1 MIRIDRESVPA
12 PPSLRSERAQRAQT
26 KLLQFFNQEEGSRRQ
41 DQPPFDSSIWRGKDV
56 QQALSRL
63 FLNKCAYCE
72 SMVGISSPIEVDFFR
87 PKGFTLGSDGKTR
100 ADGYWWLVYEWS
112 NLYSACP
119 MCNRLKGGR
128 FPIEGAPAAPFAD
141 KDALAEERPLLLDP
155 CLDDPEQHLAF
166 SENGSIGSL
175 THRGTITI
183 QTLGLNREPLCQA
196 RARAIEH
203 AKNIFE
209 SVRHKA
215 KTRDGEFERLL
226 NPKREYTAAIRQCFA
241 SWMKEHGLAALPV
254 YELPDLSNQ
263 RRRWAI
269 KRFREEQNVTDTY
282 ALGEQDKSRFLS
294 RSRAIERIEIR
305 NFRAIRNLTLKFGEN
320 DATGGS
326 SGSKGMGSNASWL
339 MLLGENAVGK
349 TSIMQAVA
357 LALVSETVRS
367 EVVAQNQINIA
378 DWIHHG
384 AEKGSVRI
392 HLSGALHPVV
402 MNFSRNASRFER
414 NLDAPGVLVLAYG
427 ATRLLP
433 RAAAHGR
440 RTFGTTRVANL
451 FNPFEPLNDAASWL
465 SELSVESFDHVA
477 RSLKAPLQLQES
489 ACLMREG
496 GRVLAK
502 LHGRKVPLEELSDGY
517 QSMLALITDI
527 MRVAIL
533 SGWETLEQAEGIVL
547 LDEIGAHLHPRW
559 RMRVVESLRSTFPR
573 IQILASTHD
582 PLCLRGLAD
591 GEVVVLQRNGRQKIE
606 AITDLPP
613 IRGLR
618 ADQLLTSEFFGLHST
633 IDPDL
638 EELFDEYYRLLGI
651 ARPKTG
657 QSRRIDELKTELEPF
672 RVLGDNRREQLM
684 LETIDEFLA
693 NERLLA
699 ASRRKTVKKEVK
711 RKLLD
716 IWRKTPAAPVKV
728 GGQQ

>member
-1 MIRIDRESVPA
+1 LIRIERESVPA
-12 PPSLRSERAQRAQT
+12 PSSLRSERAQRAQT
-26 KLLQFFNQEEGSRRQ
+26 KLRRFFDQEEASRRQ
-41 DQPPFDSSIWRGKDV
+41 NQPPFDPAIWRGSDV
-56 QQALSRL
+56 QRALSTL
-63 FLNKCAYCE
+63 FSNKCAYCE
-72 SMVGISSPIEVDFFR
+72 SMVGITSSIEVDFFR
-87 PKGFTLGSDGKTR
+87 PKSFTIGSDGKTR
-100 ADGYWWLVYEWS
+100 ADGYWWLAYEWF
-112 NLYSACP
+112 NLYSVCP
-119 MCNRLKGGR
+119 ICNRSKGSR

-141 KDALAEERPLLLDP
+141 KAALAEERPLLLDP
-155 CLDDPEQHLAF
+155 CFDDPDQHLAF

-215 KTRDGEFERLL
+215 KTRNSELERLL
-226 NPKREYTAAIRQCFA
+226 NPKKEYTAAIRQCLA
-241 SWMKEHGLAALPV
+241 SWMEEHGLAPLPA
-254 YELPDLSNQ
+254 YHLPNLSKH
-263 RRRWAI
+263 RRQMAI

-282 ALGEQDKSRFLS
+282 TLGEQDKSRFLS

-305 NFRAIRNLTLKFGEN
+305 NFRAIRNLTLKFSE
-320 DATGGS
+320 DDVADGS
-326 SGSKGMGSNASWL
+326 SRSKGMGSNASWL

-357 LALVSETVRS
+357 LTLVSETVRS
-367 EVVAQNQINIA
+367 EVVAQTQINVA

-384 AEKGSVRI
+384 AEKGSVKI

-402 MNFSRNASRFER
+402 MNFSRKASRFER
-414 NLDAPGVLVLAYG
+414 NLDAPELLVLAYG

-433 RAAAHGR
+433 RVADHGR
-440 RTFGTTRVANL
+440 RAFGTTRVANL

-465 SELSVESFDHVA
+465 SELPTESFDHVA

-496 GRVLAK
+496 GRVFVK
-502 LHGRKVPLEELSDGY
+502 LHGRKVTLEELSDGY

-582 PLCLRGLAD
+582 PLCLRGLVD
-591 GEVVVLQRNGRQKIE
+591 GEVVVLQRNRMQNIE

-638 EELFDEYYRLLGI
+638 EELFDEYYYLLAI
-651 ARPKTG
+651 ARPRAG
-657 QSRRIDELKTELEPF
+657 QSRRIDELKTELQPF

-693 NERLLA
+693 KERLLA
-699 ASRRKTVKKEVK
+699 ADRRKIVKKEVK

-716 IWRKTPAAPVKV
+716 IWHKTPAAPVKV
-728 GGQQ
+728 RGQQ

>member
-1 MIRIDRESVPA
+1 
-12 PPSLRSERAQRAQT
+12 
-26 KLLQFFNQEEGSRRQ
+26 
-41 DQPPFDSSIWRGKDV
+41 
-56 QQALSRL
+56 
-63 FLNKCAYCE
+63 
-72 SMVGISSPIEVDFFR
+72 MVGVTSGIEVDFFR
-87 PKGFTLGSDGKTR
+87 PKGFTIGSDGKTK
-100 ADGYWWLVYEWS
+100 ADGYWWLAYEWF
-112 NLYSACP
+112 NIYLVCP
-119 MCNRLKGGR
+119 ICNRLKGSR
-128 FPIEGAPAAPFAD
+128 FPIEGVPAGPFAD
-141 KDALAEERPLLLDP
+141 RDALAEEKPLLLDP
-155 CLDDPEQHLAF
+155 CLDDPDHHLAF

-196 RARAIEH
+196 RARVIEH

-209 SVRHKA
+209 AALHKA
-215 KTRDGEFERLL
+215 KTRNSEIERLL
-226 NPKREYTAAIRQCFA
+226 DPKKEYTAAIRQCLA
-241 SWMKEHGLAALPV
+241 SWMKEHSLAALPA
-254 YELPDLSNQ
+254 YDLPDLSK
-263 RRRWAI
+263 RRRQLAV
-269 KRFREEQNVTDTY
+269 KQFREEQNVTDTY

-305 NFRAIRNLTLKFGEN
+305 NFRAIRNLTLTFSEN

-326 SGSKGMGSNASWL
+326 SRSKGMGSNASWL

-349 TSIMQAVA
+349 TSILQAVA

-384 AEKGSVRI
+384 AEKGSVKI

-433 RAAAHGR
+433 RAADHGH

-451 FNPFEPLNDAASWL
+451 FEPLNDAASWL

-496 GRVLAK
+496 GRVFAK

-527 MRVAIL
+527 MRAAIL

-547 LDEIGAHLHPRW
+547 LDEVGAHLHPRW

-573 IQILASTHD
+573 IQMLASTHD
-582 PLCLRGLAD
+582 PLCLRGLLD
-591 GEVVVLQRNGRQKIE
+591 GEVVVLQRNGTQNIE

-638 EELFDEYYRLLGI
+638 EELFDEYYRLLAI
-651 ARPKTG
+651 ARPKPG

-699 ASRRKTVKKEVK
+699 ADRRKTVKEDVK

>member
-1 MIRIDRESVPA
+1 
-12 PPSLRSERAQRAQT
+12 
-26 KLLQFFNQEEGSRRQ
+26 
-41 DQPPFDSSIWRGKDV
+41 
-56 QQALSRL
+56 
-63 FLNKCAYCE
+63 
-72 SMVGISSPIEVDFFR
+72 
-87 PKGFTLGSDGKTR
+87 
-100 ADGYWWLVYEWS
+100 
-112 NLYSACP
+112 
-119 MCNRLKGGR
+119 
-128 FPIEGAPAAPFAD
+128 
-141 KDALAEERPLLLDP
+141 
-155 CLDDPEQHLAF
+155 
-166 SENGSIGSL
+166 L

-196 RARAIEH
+196 RARVIEH

-209 SVRHKA
+209 AALHKA
-215 KTRDGEFERLL
+215 KTRNSEIERLL
-226 NPKREYTAAIRQCFA
+226 DPKKEYTAAIRQCLA
-241 SWMKEHGLAALPV
+241 SWMKEHSLAALPA
-254 YELPDLSNQ
+254 YDLPDLSK
-263 RRRWAI
+263 RRRQLAV
-269 KRFREEQNVTDTY
+269 KQFREEQNVTDTY

-305 NFRAIRNLTLKFGEN
+305 NFRAIRNLTLTFSEN

-326 SGSKGMGSNASWL
+326 SRSKGMGSNASWL

-349 TSIMQAVA
+349 TSILQAVA

-384 AEKGSVRI
+384 AEKGSVKI

-433 RAAAHGR
+433 RAADHGH

-451 FNPFEPLNDAASWL
+451 FEPLNDAASWL

-496 GRVLAK
+496 GRVFAK

-527 MRVAIL
+527 MRAAIL

-547 LDEIGAHLHPRW
+547 LDEVGAHLHPRW

-573 IQILASTHD
+573 IQMLASTHD
-582 PLCLRGLAD
+582 PLCLRGLLD
-591 GEVVVLQRNGRQKIE
+591 GEVVVLQRNGTQNIE

-638 EELFDEYYRLLGI
+638 EELFDEYYRLLAI
-651 ARPKTG
+651 ARPKPG

-699 ASRRKTVKKEVK
+699 ADRRKTVKEDVK